1 MKTLTSVVKELGEQS
16 EESVTETRREDSQ
29 EEEEKQCWVL
39 LFPQTPIPIHLLG
52 GDLSACSDSAVPFWT
67 LVQFSQWGA
76 WTGSGRVS
84 RCVFP
89 RAHPPPQA
97 SSSHNSLWF

>member
-16 EESVTETRREDSQ
+16 EESVTETGGEDSQ

-52 GDLSACSDSAVPFWT
+52 GEPSACGD
-67 LVQFSQWGA
+67 GA
-76 WTGSGRVS
+76 LPSGR
-84 RCVFP
+84 
-89 RAHPPPQA
+89 
-97 SSSHNSLWF
+97 WFGSANGEHGLEAGA